1 MFSAG
6 ERRLVHELLDARG
19 SSVSLAGAQIFQGD
33 NGVVL
38 EAAHEAMR
46 RHALTAQETGA
57 VLARGFGF
65 TLILA
70 RGADG
75 FLIPLGGVD
84 VHHGGHHVIE
94 REGVD
99 RLAGLET
106 RLLLARGTVNDERA
120 PVALAGGGALLP
132 LTHQTRQTVD
142 QLLRRFAAVGAE
154 GGHLVVVVEVGRR
167 TGISA
172 LHQVGDATRAKD
184 VKTGQDARSF
194 VLPVAEFATL
204 FFVLKEGQGGKLKFH

>member
-1 MFSAG
+1 M
-6 ERRLVHELLDARG
+6 
-19 SSVSLAGAQIFQGD
+19 AGAEIFEGD
-33 NGVVL
+33 DGVVL

-46 RHALTAQETGA
+46 RHALTAQEAGA

-84 VHHGGHHVIE
+84 AHHGGHNVIE

-106 RLLLARGTVNDERA
+106 RFLLAGGTVNDEGAR
-120 PVALAGGGALLP
+120 PVVAALAGGGALLP
-132 LTHQTRQTVD
+132 LAHETRQTVD

-154 GGHLVVVVEVGRR
+154 GAGHLVDVVVEVGRR
-167 TGISA
+167 AGIPVVA

-184 VKTGQDARSF
+184 VKTGQDARSL
-194 VLPVAEFATL
+194 VLSVAQFATL
-204 FFVLKEGQGGKLKFH
+204 FFVLKDPRGRR